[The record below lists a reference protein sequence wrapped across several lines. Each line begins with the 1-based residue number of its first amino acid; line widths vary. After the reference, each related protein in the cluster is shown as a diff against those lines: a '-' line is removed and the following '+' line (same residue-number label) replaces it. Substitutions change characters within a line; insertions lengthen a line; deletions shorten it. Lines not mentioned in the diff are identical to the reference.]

1 MGAQEALQNRN
12 KSIIERRYIDDVLQE
27 TGDYIKESQNRLFGN
42 FDFKS
47 TPIRERR
54 TFIVSNNKLQFTHL
68 LKARFIDMRRL
79 NGRNKKQ
86 YPIHNKPVIEFY
98 NSMVNKLHF
107 GLTQDVRNKISN
119 QLNIEI

>member
-54 TFIVSNNKLQFTHL
+54 SFIVSNNKQQFTHL
-68 LKARFIDMRRL
+68 LKSRFIDMKRL
-79 NGRNKKQ
+79 
-86 YPIHNKPVIEFY
+86 
-98 NSMVNKLHF
+98 
-107 GLTQDVRNKISN
+107 
-119 QLNIEI
+119 